1 MWRRLSIAGRW
12 HNKWSL
18 PKKRLRSYACGNDT
32 VRHALSHALDHAV
45 EQSNE
50 HPTMQPSMQSGMQSC
65 MHAVNGTV
73 GNTVGRADS
82 RTAGGTV
89 VSIPNQEKEVFAR
102 VFRPADQYPL
112 HHQRIPGDS
121 CLLAVGGQGNS
132 MLRNARQR
140 RLCARSKGTTFTP
153 GICCA

>member
-1 MWRRLSIAGRW
+1 MCRRLSIAGRW

-18 PKKRLRSYACGNDT
+18 PKKRLRSLHAGNDT
-32 VRHALSHALDHAV
+32 VRHALCHALCHAP
-45 EQSNE
+45 EHALEHSNE
-50 HPTMQPSMQSGMQSC
+50 HPTMQSGMQSC

-89 VSIPNQEKEVFAR
+89 ISIPNQEREVFAR

-112 HHQRIPGDS
+112 HHQRIPGYS
-121 CLLAVGGQGNS
+121 RLLAGGGHSNS

-140 RLCARSKGTTFTP
+140 RLCARSNGTTFTP